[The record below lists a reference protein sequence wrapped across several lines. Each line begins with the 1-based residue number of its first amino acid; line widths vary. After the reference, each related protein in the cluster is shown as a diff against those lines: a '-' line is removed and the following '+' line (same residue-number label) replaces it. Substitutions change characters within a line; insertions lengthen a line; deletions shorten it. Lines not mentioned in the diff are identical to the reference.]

1 VLTANSFN
9 RNDVDIVNITALSK
23 EEYVFVIYIKSL
35 KIRYTIRGAY
45 NTKTQ
50 TVTIKKMDEV
60 FHPKLQE
67 MKEPEMPQ
75 TKILEKG
82 AISSNSEAKEVFDY
96 LYKVRPSFRQTQVDA
111 VKIETGS
118 EIKTVTIMQTKDG
131 KSYRSVILKDQK
143 TNELQLVD
151 ESVVVNEVPK
161 TTVIEQNNDGT
172 SSVITNK
179 VDYSSKE
186 TKTIISTLKHNNIDT
201 TTTTISSLQTIDGP
215 KSIQYTVV
223 LEDSSGNPS
232 KQVTI
237 IQSKDTQETT
247 VTDVLNIEDKINY
260 IAPVTDAPITIPP
273 TQFYKQEIKDLVNL
287 IQHNSDQSI
296 SIAKI
301 KNIVVIN
308 TTLASMYELT
318 VENSKGEEVTI
329 NAVQDKSDQS
339 VEVISIKPVAAVVET
354 VQAVQTTNTKVVNS
368 YGVSI
373 EYTNDKTV
381 LTTDQNINIALTSIN
396 SQLPQYQSFQVVSSL
411 TKTFTQNQVQTLILT
426 NQVDTVQ
433 ITGNIDIKTLRYVPI
448 EVKEVPLNIEYPI
461 IQQGTIPAIV
471 YPAFIKE
478 HKEVK
483 DSESILIEKYKMFKG
498 KIPTTTTV
506 EQYFD
511 VMKTTFT
518 YEISTKKFV
527 AVVDYNITSKTGKII
542 EMSPVQDNVVAVSVE
557 TQEING
563 QTITTSN
570 NIQEIKSTNSN
581 TDAVLTTIATQYPL
595 LKKSNITEV
604 KVIESTLSDTFE
616 VTYTDFKTNISTV
629 ITTNSD
635 KQGQNITI

>member
-1 VLTANSFN
+1 
-9 RNDVDIVNITALSK
+9 VDIVNITALSK

-461 IQQGTIPAIV
+461 IQQGTIPTIV

>member
-1 VLTANSFN
+1 
-9 RNDVDIVNITALSK
+9 
-23 EEYVFVIYIKSL
+23 
-35 KIRYTIRGAY
+35 
-45 NTKTQ
+45 
-50 TVTIKKMDEV
+50 
-60 FHPKLQE
+60 
-67 MKEPEMPQ
+67 
-75 TKILEKG
+75 
-82 AISSNSEAKEVFDY
+82 
-96 LYKVRPSFRQTQVDA
+96 
-111 VKIETGS
+111 
-118 EIKTVTIMQTKDG
+118 
-131 KSYRSVILKDQK
+131 
-143 TNELQLVD
+143 
-151 ESVVVNEVPK
+151 
-161 TTVIEQNNDGT
+161 
-172 SSVITNK
+172 
-179 VDYSSKE
+179 
-186 TKTIISTLKHNNIDT
+186 
-201 TTTTISSLQTIDGP
+201 
-215 KSIQYTVV
+215 
-223 LEDSSGNPS
+223 
-232 KQVTI
+232 
-237 IQSKDTQETT
+237 
-247 VTDVLNIEDKINY
+247 
-260 IAPVTDAPITIPP
+260 
-273 TQFYKQEIKDLVNL
+273 
-287 IQHNSDQSI
+287 
-296 SIAKI
+296 
-301 KNIVVIN
+301 
-308 TTLASMYELT
+308 
-318 VENSKGEEVTI
+318 
-329 NAVQDKSDQS
+329 
-339 VEVISIKPVAAVVET
+339 
-354 VQAVQTTNTKVVNS
+354 
-368 YGVSI
+368 
-373 EYTNDKTV
+373 
-381 LTTDQNINIALTSIN
+381 
-396 SQLPQYQSFQVVSSL
+396 
-411 TKTFTQNQVQTLILT
+411 
-426 NQVDTVQ
+426 VQ